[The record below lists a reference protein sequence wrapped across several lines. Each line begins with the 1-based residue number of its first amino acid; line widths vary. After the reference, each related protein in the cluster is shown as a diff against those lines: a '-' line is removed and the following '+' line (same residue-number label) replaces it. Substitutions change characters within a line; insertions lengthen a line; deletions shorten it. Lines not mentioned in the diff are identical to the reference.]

1 MLIVI
6 KRIEVK
12 TKPLERKIKQ
22 MGMHILY
29 TNKTEHFQ
37 FEMATKIPSQFQR
50 MIQNCSE
57 IKIPHHNF
65 YLRIKTSAD

>member
-22 MGMHILY
+22 IGMHILY

-37 FEMATKIPSQFQR
+37 FEMATKIPSQFQG

-57 IKIPHHNF
+57 II
-65 YLRIKTSAD
+65 